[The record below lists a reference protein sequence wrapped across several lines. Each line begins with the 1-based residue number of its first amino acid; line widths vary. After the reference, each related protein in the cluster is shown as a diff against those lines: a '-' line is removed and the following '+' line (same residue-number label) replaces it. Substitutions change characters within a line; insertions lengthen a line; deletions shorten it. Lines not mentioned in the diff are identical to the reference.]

1 MDEHESDRVS
11 ENSKHGNDG
20 TSRHGKSKSSWGL
33 SSAVHA
39 VHGVGFVA
47 KKVVNNKL
55 TESLWHG
62 HSRKSTLE
70 KDNRSHETDA
80 YHHASK
86 PTLNVANEQT
96 AKLPLS
102 SKDTHERE
110 NHFHE
115 SEAYYDT
122 SMTSSNVA
130 DEHNAK
136 SPLLSKGTHDR
147 EKTTLDKRTITHQ
160 SENLKPQVESHVN
173 TTSSYVIDR
182 SEDKKPKDGLHA
194 KRVNET
200 RRPNTSGTNVWPGT
214 TSYNVVDH
222 SRSSKPL
229 PSSHARPIGQHKWP
243 SAASS
248 NVVDQK
254 PIDGSNARLVNQHRW
269 PSTGGTNVLSKNV
282 NHPDEAN
289 KAPNINRTSLHNFAS
304 KPLPESS
311 RDHVKSPS
319 AADNDSLRIEKST
332 ESQPSSP
339 SKSYSLA
346 SRGVSP
352 SRTRALTPPARD
364 ISQSLTVTGDDPSLA
379 SRGVSL
385 TPSKDLKSSPK
396 VRGVSLTPQT
406 KTIGPPTTSREVG
419 PSLALKEVESS
430 LITRGVSHSPKTRG
444 VSPPSASRVVDP
456 TPTVRGSS
464 PVPTT
469 REVSPTLTDFNL
481 NSTES
486 CPFPNK
492 EVDFTPA
499 RGVSPS
505 PSYKAVSPTN
515 TRGVSPTPG
524 RGFGSRAKDASPP
537 PVKPSAR
544 RHFFSSHI
552 LSIFTT
558 ITHSKKDEHVT
569 SQKDIAQ
576 HLELL
581 YNIQVQWQFANAS
594 AEAALAL
601 QKATAEKS
609 LSDMW
614 KTTLQLRDSIAS
626 KKIDI
631 NLLILQLKL
640 YAVLYRQMAYIDEWA
655 AIQREYESALSV
667 TTNDLQARSLSV
679 PIIGGVKADINAL
692 KLIMFSTI
700 QVLQATISSI
710 QSTLSKLDKTH
721 FLASELANVAL
732 HERALLD
739 ECEIF
744 LSSSAPLQIE
754 ECSLR
759 SYIIQ
764 TYGAEIA
771 RSVSTQKRKDIVER
785 AAQYDIV
792 IAYYLARKTSKPG
805 LTMAVRILLVV
816 TFSRMLKDVKDGLKA
831 RYNDVSE
838 QWRITYIYRMSQ
850 LFTTTPAIS
859 TSEKI
864 LCGLVLNY
872 L

>member
-47 KKVVNNKL
+47 KKVVNNRL
-55 TESLWHG
+55 TDSLWHG
-62 HSRKSTLE
+62 HSRKSTHE
-70 KDNRSHETDA
+70 KDNHYHETDA

-86 PTLNVANEQT
+86 TPLNAIHEHN
-96 AKLPLS
+96 AKLPIS
-102 SKDTHERE
+102 SKDTHERNDHYE
-110 NHFHE
+110 TDNYHHA
-115 SEAYYDT
+115 SKP
-122 SMTSSNVA
+122 SLNVA
-130 DEHNAK
+130 DEQTAK
-136 SPLLSKGTHDR
+136 PHELSRDTHERDTSPTNRRAIID
-147 EKTTLDKRTITHQ
+147 Q
-160 SENLKPQVESHVN
+160 SENWKSLDESHFN
-173 TTSSYVIDR
+173 TTSSNVIDR

-194 KRVNET
+194 KRLNET
-200 RRPNTSGTNVWPGT
+200 RRPSTSGSNVI
-214 TSYNVVDH
+214 DH
-222 SRSSKPL
+222 SGSSKNL
-229 PSSHARPIGQHKWP
+229 PSSHVRPIGQHKWP
-243 SAASS
+243 SATSS
-248 NVVDQK
+248 SVVDQK
-254 PIDGSNARLVNQHRW
+254 PADGSNARLVNQHRW
-269 PSTGGTNVLSKNV
+269 PSTGGSNVLSKSI

-289 KAPNINRTSLHNFAS
+289 KAPSINRTSLHNFAS

-311 RDHVKSPS
+311 RDNIKSS
-319 AADNDSLRIEKST
+319 SVVDKKST

-352 SRTRALTPPARD
+352 SHARALTPPPSIEANH
-364 ISQSLTVTGDDPSLA
+364 SLA
-379 SRGVSL
+379 VPPAPRGVSL
-385 TPSKDLKSSPK
+385 TPK
-396 VRGVSLTPQT
+396 T
-406 KTIGPPTTSREVG
+406 KRIDPPTTSREVG

-430 LITRGVSHSPKTRG
+430 LITRGVSHSPTTRG
-444 VSPPSASRVVDP
+444 VSPPPATRVVDP

-464 PVPTT
+464 PVPPA
-469 REVSPTLTDFNL
+469 REVSPTPTNANL

-492 EVDFTPA
+492 DVDHTPA
-499 RGVSPS
+499 REVSPS
-505 PSYKAVSPTN
+505 PSDRTVSPTH
-515 TRGVSPTPG
+515 TRGVSATLG
-524 RGFGSRAKDASPP
+524 RGFGSRSREVSPP
-537 PVKPSAR
+537 PAKSSAR
-544 RHFFSSHI
+544 RHFFNSHI
-552 LSIFTT
+552 LSIFTQ

-569 SQKDIAQ
+569 NQKDAAQ

-594 AEAALAL
+594 AEAALGL

-667 TTNDLQARSLSV
+667 TTNDLHARSLSV
-679 PIIGGVKADINAL
+679 PIIGGVKADFNAL
-692 KLIMFSTI
+692 KLMMFSTI

-764 TYGAEIA
+764 SN
-771 RSVSTQKRKDIVER
+771 R
-785 AAQYDIV
+785 
-792 IAYYLARKTSKPG
+792 TS
-805 LTMAVRILLVV
+805 M
-816 TFSRMLKDVKDGLKA
+816 
-831 RYNDVSE
+831 SE
-838 QWRITYIYRMSQ
+838 
-850 LFTTTPAIS
+850 
-859 TSEKI
+859 
-864 LCGLVLNY
+864 
-872 L
+872 

>member
-47 KKVVNNKL
+47 KKVVNNRL

-62 HSRKSTLE
+62 HSRKSTHE
-70 KDNRSHETDA
+70 KDNRSLETDT
-80 YHHASK
+80 YHRASK
-86 PTLNVANEQT
+86 PTLAHEQT
-96 AKLPLS
+96 AKLRLS

-122 SMTSSNVA
+122 SMTPLNVA

-136 SPLLSKGTHDR
+136 SPVLSKGTHDR
-147 EKTTLDKRTITHQ
+147 GKITLDKRTITDQ
-160 SENLKPQVESHVN
+160 SENSKSQDESHVK

-243 SAASS
+243 SATSS

-269 PSTGGTNVLSKNV
+269 PSTGGTNVLSKNI
-282 NHPDEAN
+282 NHPDEAI
-289 KAPNINRTSLHNFAS
+289 KATNINRTSLHNFAG

-311 RDHVKSPS
+311 RDHAKSPS
-319 AADNDSLRIEKST
+319 AADNDRLRIEKST

-352 SRTRALTPPARD
+352 SRTRALTPPPARD
-364 ISQSLTVTGDDPSLA
+364 ISQSLAVTGDGPSLA
-379 SRGVSL
+379 PRGVSL
-385 TPSKDLKSSPK
+385 TPSKDVKPSPK
-396 VRGVSLTPQT
+396 V
-406 KTIGPPTTSREVG
+406 REVG

-430 LITRGVSHSPKTRG
+430 FITRGVSHSPKTRG
-444 VSPPSASRVVDP
+444 VSPPSASREVDP

-464 PVPTT
+464 PVPHT
-469 REVSPTLTDFNL
+469 REISPTPTDVNL

-486 CPFPNK
+486 CPFPSR
-492 EVDFTPA
+492 EVDFTPV
-499 RGVSPS
+499 RGVSPN
-505 PSYKAVSPTN
+505 PSYSTVSPTH
-515 TRGVSPTPG
+515 TRGVRPTPG
-524 RGFGSRAKDASPP
+524 RGFSSRAKDVSPP

-558 ITHSKKDEHVT
+558 ITQSKKDEHVT
-569 SQKDIAQ
+569 NQKDVAQ

-626 KKIDI
+626 KKINI

-764 TYGAEIA
+764 SN
-771 RSVSTQKRKDIVER
+771 R
-785 AAQYDIV
+785 
-792 IAYYLARKTSKPG
+792 TS
-805 LTMAVRILLVV
+805 M
-816 TFSRMLKDVKDGLKA
+816 
-831 RYNDVSE
+831 SE
-838 QWRITYIYRMSQ
+838 
-850 LFTTTPAIS
+850 
-859 TSEKI
+859 
-864 LCGLVLNY
+864 
-872 L
+872 